1 MRWNCRVPVGMHG
14 GVRGRLSICENILF
28 DCGIRQALQNLPNIC
43 IDADGLQL
51 NFLWANCLP
60 LVDADV
66 GGVWVLGCHLPER
79 VFDDN
84 GRIVPNAQ
92 FQKED
97 FLPCAGPEKVFIPF
111 HCSVPAF
118 VLHEGII
125 AAQVHGQR
133 LPAVGTGRK
142 KLGRYFHILLPLDH
156 LPNDLLIIKGLLT
169 ARLTALEQ
177 TVIALRVEQALFIIA
192 SFLKAVVNIRG
203 DDKIIF
209 VLYQLQK
216 INTAYKKRIV
226 ECIGWKRCV
235 VGISDKS

>member
-1 MRWNCRVPVGMHG
+1 M
-14 GVRGRLSICENILF
+14 
-28 DCGIRQALQNLPNIC
+28 
-43 IDADGLQL
+43 
-51 NFLWANCLP
+51 
-60 LVDADV
+60 
-66 GGVWVLGCHLPER
+66 
-79 VFDDN
+79 
-84 GRIVPNAQ
+84 
-92 FQKED
+92 
-97 FLPCAGPEKVFIPF
+97 
-111 HCSVPAF
+111 PAF

-177 TVIALRVEQALFIIA
+177 TIIALRVEQALFIKA

>member
-1 MRWNCRVPVGMHG
+1 M
-14 GVRGRLSICENILF
+14 
-28 DCGIRQALQNLPNIC
+28 
-43 IDADGLQL
+43 
-51 NFLWANCLP
+51 
-60 LVDADV
+60 
-66 GGVWVLGCHLPER
+66 
-79 VFDDN
+79 
-84 GRIVPNAQ
+84 
-92 FQKED
+92 
-97 FLPCAGPEKVFIPF
+97 PCAGPEKVFIPF
-111 HCSVPAF
+111 RCSVPAF

-177 TVIALRVEQALFIIA
+177 TIIALRVEQALFIKA
-192 SFLKAVVNIRG
+192 SFLNAVVNIRG

-216 INTAYKKRIV
+216 IKTAYKKRIV